1 MERKNDWIAA
11 LINRPD
17 FTMVDMYA
25 NDIKP
30 ENTGLQDKDYYKEIP
45 QVREKF
51 KTDNGQFDEQ
61 AYGEFYDS
69 ALRMY
74 NAYTDGDFLDKM
86 LNNIERSPFDWTK
99 IDNPNVQDV
108 SAVLSASHDPYR
120 HSMGLRNLYDIGDP
134 QFSLKE
140 VAQANFVRDENGNK
154 LDWTPNDKGGLIKDL
169 FRPTVVLAQYEEDT
183 TETDPYGNTIFHKAG
198 DYKFDE
204 NGNPYYELL
213 GNRNSYGKQ
222 VLNYSDTFTVE
233 GTVLNKFDPFD
244 SDGINKSIGSTL
256 AKTTL
261 KLAPFLFGPTVGAVA
276 GTAYALFGLASV
288 MPVLGKMVNG
298 IVSSNDTDFGKGLTK
313 WESYME
319 RFAPAKSESGSN
331 SFWNF
336 ENIADIIASSA
347 SQLYSQRQIANIPK
361 WLSKGKETMR
371 NSKIGQQIAL
381 GYMAT
386 TSAQDT
392 YSSYIEAGAN
402 EELAGIASLATM
414 GAFYGLMSQDYWKSH
429 MFGGSWLDE
438 NATMYRRT
446 MQEWSKEQAA
456 KLNALNPNP
465 APAKWYKSVY
475 DKVTDFLKNNKTLN
489 SAKSKAASLV
499 KKSGETTEQATTQTA
514 KQANK
519 SFLSSASDYLRT
531 GLNEGIEETMEEATT
546 DLIKGLSMGLEA
558 LGVDVTKDEGKLDF
572 GFSAQDFLSRYT
584 SAFIG
589 GTIGGM
595 VFEGLKK
602 KDNRFGPKT
611 VSILDKDT
619 KERLIWLELNGYGDK
634 MKQWVEKEYRK
645 GNLGNENLSSEKVDQ
660 TLKNSPFKPGTKED
674 NQNLLMRN
682 VLLQTLDEIEYNI
695 NNFVGTLVYS
705 DLYKAAVEE
714 SEKRAKEAGLSI
726 EEYTQKEKVSPL
738 VNTLLGMG
746 VADNIMDDFVDIT
759 NRIVDLN
766 EKITIAENEEASKT
780 IDSDPNHSTSNK
792 YIRNLIKQRDDLI
805 KKAEDIKNGK
815 NLDQYLE
822 QVFFYVS
829 PELANFYIHPKFG
842 DESKPETSYI
852 HTDITAYT
860 KWRYGLDY
868 NSLSDTIQKQ
878 LKDEFREYKEADK
891 RGIKVRLAQRI
902 HSTLSKEFKPQLEAL
917 NTELQGYKKNPFFGA
932 TTFGE
937 FAETSIEDILKNNK
951 IIQQKLKKIE
961 IENPDYLMDADWTA
975 LNTELEV
982 NKTRLSNYETI
993 KNGALSRLRL
1003 DRYIPQALSSEELQ
1017 DASVLQNID
1026 EQSNDLFNRQNDD
1039 SNPISNEERLALINS
1054 IKDYYQYLVNNK
1066 IVNSGED
1073 PFNNTIGIAF
1083 SGVKNGINNL
1093 KNLNTQEATA
1103 NFFQNLDP
1111 DNLEVLRPLWELD
1124 EYKQEETFEEEIE
1137 NNPSYFP
1144 TDIDEII
1151 AKLSDD
1157 QIAQIFGDDAL
1168 LVEYV
1173 KADNKDTTRL
1183 GKIIS
1188 KLDSLA
1194 TTLQNNLF
1202 DFTRQYEEIKTQLP
1216 SIGISEQQ
1224 LQDLIL
1230 KYLFGGNQQL
1240 LDSTL
1245 DLINTRNASKLST
1258 AYDLIKNIELQING
1272 QNSALWDV
1280 LQREEKSLYTK
1291 KSLKDYITDNFSKDS
1306 LRYGL
1311 QVVNLLIPQV
1321 SAAVNGGFNSHLNE
1335 EKAKLGKE
1343 LLPIIENNSAEIIL
1357 DDLEHIASKL
1367 RFLLH
1372 LADQNQDSQWRE
1384 QQEAA
1389 IHMDPKYI
1397 SDLLKYSDQILTY
1410 TDGKLNLKEIWDKA
1424 NVDTAVSLAEITEQN
1439 YEKFEKAKRAFE
1451 IEVYKNV
1458 NLDEKSRALF
1468 KNAIVQLLDAS
1479 SILKLSNS
1487 EYSRSLEKDLKPADI
1502 ARYLMAI
1509 GFTNTEH
1516 FLSIYKTAIS
1526 DKNQYVPFSGQE
1538 FIIRQMYSQLLNQND
1553 YRDIINEVGNKFKAK
1568 ADELKDRYLK
1578 DKSILD
1584 SFLFVDGN
1592 SAVGKSSAISYTFRR
1607 MLEIE
1612 FGNKVQFKGVARFG
1626 DRKQNLID
1634 NLHLTEG
1641 DFKYL
1646 DDLIKELWPS
1656 QNIPFDVNDENLF
1669 DTGLSTK
1676 GKIENE
1682 HRLKIKGDF
1691 VLNEDKFFNG
1701 GDYKVL
1707 VFDEV
1712 TLANEAELQILNKW
1726 ARDNGILII
1735 GLGNLKQNA
1744 WQTRVKAYSE
1754 KGDTYTAS
1762 NSCIEDC
1769 LVWSTP
1775 ILKASLRTQNEG
1787 KRRNKD
1793 TIEAVITS
1801 LLDQSDA
1808 KPELSLEDLKYDNHQ
1823 IDLLYYQD
1831 TVDGKT
1837 EYYGEHFVTDDS
1849 ILKDLQKKAEEG
1861 AKVLIVADDPNK
1873 YSAYQSINPNIKVL
1887 DPNSAQGS
1895 EADYVF
1901 VDHDFSS
1908 RKTIGG
1914 KENPLLFF
1922 RDFYTMI
1929 TRSKQATFIKID
1941 GQDILNKWNI
1951 KEHNEEIAKSKIQS
1965 VIENKEILDKFRAWR
1980 LKFLEDIPEFTPVSN
1995 ESSSTESGSSTET
2008 PTGSLNGATV
2018 TGHIIMPTTVPILT
2032 RKSDRQ
2038 HWEDAIEQ
2046 GTIYNDN
2053 TRDFQKR
2060 QRIKNDD
2067 ITALDIDEFINLVN
2081 DTDQY
2086 DKYNFL
2092 TKIDPDFTL
2101 EQYKSFIS
2109 YLSLGV
2115 SRYLYDRKIDKNAQF
2130 NFKYITRYISG
2141 ISGTSLNTLIEAINN
2156 SVNTDT
2162 PFILN
2167 SNGEFSN
2174 LFIPISIEGKNYV
2187 IPIARINTQLNGF
2200 VSKDYLVVNPDN
2212 SVQSIAVS
2220 SSGNTFM
2227 SLTEA
2232 AKNKAFVLNGAVLF
2246 KPSRELA
2253 CDINNGYFKRNNAG
2267 TSSKM
2272 ILDTPI
2278 ENDDDEIKGRF
2289 QLKIDKN
2296 LVTSFVDT
2304 KDARLIRANV
2314 RAKDF
2319 QVFWDL
2325 VKAKIVYERGYVFE
2339 DMDEAKA
2346 QEILQTQYGDILNE
2360 LQFVKSADKNL
2371 NAGNA
2376 GENNQVR
2383 RSDYRILNERSL
2395 DSVTSAILYWA
2406 NLYKTG
2412 GSDESK
2418 DVLATWNQI
2427 LLDYANSDISPNETD
2442 SGYRYQNA
2450 LFFGFRNANGT
2461 YTKYVLRRK
2470 IGEGFEN
2477 TFELTTDNASNDPLL
2492 TFTDDSLVDL
2502 NPEQFFELFLS
2513 KLKEANQNITTYS
2526 GDSGNIV
2533 EINPKELG
2541 DRLND
2546 RSVVF
2551 GLYRRGIKEDPETG
2565 QISDN
2570 YYSPFDTDL
2579 IQIFRD
2585 PENGKML
2592 NDALKSFSEIANRF
2606 NPFKFGLFLNV
2617 GANNNNVIPQNQNI
2631 EQPWYRINVS
2641 QDDKFVT
2648 DIVEVIAPLYGIHI
2662 EPNALSKASNKTEAE
2677 LWGLVT
2683 GEKVELSSTMT
2694 SEEIGLNEN
2703 LRFNTTTAK
2712 FKDQD
2717 EQNLNYLGKANKGSY
2732 YEYYL
2737 SDDHG
2742 LVQIFNVSTE
2752 NNSKIEQK
2760 LNKSYSRQNFV
2771 AYSVDR
2777 EIGNAVI
2784 YEEDGE
2790 YYYYE
2795 SSNKFTIDPGTT
2807 GVKVN
2812 IINWN
2817 GKNKVISSTG
2827 EEIRDMKV
2835 ITSINDEIKSDK
2847 ETYFYKTS
2855 SGIKFNTPLSV
2866 SKSFLE
2872 KYTSTPLNNISSEYI
2887 MIDSISNDIINTSD
2901 GNQIVIK
2908 NPKDF
2913 LDELINWGIK
2923 ENPKV
2928 LVNKISAFIQDN
2940 RILKEIDN
2948 LSKNIDL
2955 DQINRFLEDNK
2966 YEIGVKLTV
2975 DSDLNIIDQI
2985 TPDIIANYL
2994 ARQILSLKNQIKSV
3008 SLENNDGVNKRVRI
3022 TLNDNSIKTYQFKT
3036 EDFNFKD
3043 SQYYKSQWNYQ
3054 EVNNTEDS
3062 ESYTNDTFEQLSREL
3077 NDDVLFKVGDAQDVR
3092 TYLNL
3097 LITNPSEAKL
3107 YRKRV
3112 KDLMLKYRN
3121 GTPEEQI
3128 IYQKYDEY
3136 MSRIGKIIASNNKK
3150 C

>member
-51 KTDNGQFDEQ
+51 TTDNGQFDEQ

-74 NAYTDGDFLDKM
+74 NAYTDGDFLNKM

-140 VAQANFVRDENGNK
+140 VAQANFVRDENGNE
-154 LDWTPNDKGGLIKDL
+154 LDWTPNDKGGLIKGL

-198 DYKFDE
+198 DYKFDD

-213 GNRNSYGKQ
+213 GNRDSYGKQ
-222 VLNYSDTFTVE
+222 VLNYSDTFTIE
-233 GTVLNKFDPFD
+233 GTKLNKFDPFD

-261 KLAPFLFGPTVGAVA
+261 KLVPFLLGPKVAAVA
-276 GTAYALFGLASV
+276 GIVHALFGLASV
-288 MPVLGKMVNG
+288 MPVLGKTING
-298 IVSSNDTDFGKGLTK
+298 VVSSNDTDFGRELTK

-336 ENIADIIASSA
+336 ENLADIIATSA

-361 WLSKGKETMR
+361 WLSKGDESIR
-371 NSKIGQQIAL
+371 NSKIGQQLAL

-414 GAFYGLMSQDYWKSH
+414 GAFYGLMSQDYWKRH

-438 NATMYRRT
+438 NATMYRKT

-456 KLNALNPNP
+456 KLNTLNPSP
-465 APAKWYKSVY
+465 APAKWYKSIY

-489 SAKSKAASLV
+489 SAKSKATSLV
-499 KKSGETTEQATTQTA
+499 KKSGETTEQAAIQAA
-514 KQANK
+514 KQTNK

-584 SAFIG
+584 SAFVG

-611 VSILDKDT
+611 ISILDKDT
-619 KERLIWLELNGYGDK
+619 RERLIWLELNGYGDK
-634 MKQWVEKEYRK
+634 MRQWVEKEYRK

-682 VLLQTLDEIEYNI
+682 ILLQTLDEIEYNI
-695 NNFVGTLVYS
+695 NNFAGTLVYS

-726 EEYTQKEKVSPL
+726 EEYAQKEKVSPL

-746 VADNIMDDFVDIT
+746 IADNIMDDFVNIT

-766 EKITIAENEEASKT
+766 EKITTAEDEEASKT

-792 YIRNLIKQRDDLI
+792 YIRNLIKQRDDLV
-805 KKAEDIKNGK
+805 KQAEDIKNGK

-868 NSLSDTIQKQ
+868 NSLSKTIQDQ
-878 LKDEFREYKEADK
+878 LKDEFREYKETGK
-891 RGIKVRLAQRI
+891 RDIKVRLAQWI
-902 HSTLSKEFKPQLEAL
+902 HSTLSREFKPQLESL
-917 NTELQGYKKNPFFGA
+917 NIELQGYKKNPFFGA

-982 NKTRLSNYETI
+982 NKARLSNYETI

-1017 DASVLQNID
+1017 SVSILQNVD
-1026 EQSNDLFNRQNDD
+1026 EQSNDLYDRQNDD

-1054 IKDYYQYLVNNK
+1054 IRDYYQYLINNK
-1066 IVNSGED
+1066 IINSGED
-1073 PFNNTIGIAF
+1073 PFNNAIRIVFG
-1083 SGVKNGINNL
+1083 GVKNGINNL
-1093 KNLNTQEATA
+1093 KSLNVQEATA

-1111 DNLEVLRPLWELD
+1111 DNPEALRPLWELD
-1124 EYKQEETFEEEIE
+1124 EYKQEATFEEEIE
-1137 NNPSYFP
+1137 NNPAYIP
-1144 TDIDEII
+1144 TNIDEII
-1151 AKLSDD
+1151 TRLSDN
-1157 QIAQIFGDDAL
+1157 QIDQIFGNDAL
-1168 LVEYV
+1168 FVEYV
-1173 KADNKDTTRL
+1173 KAQNKDATRL

-1202 DFTRQYEEIKTQLP
+1202 DFTRQYDEIKTHLP
-1216 SIGISEQQ
+1216 SIGVSEQQ
-1224 LQDLIL
+1224 LQDLTL
-1230 KYLFGGNQQL
+1230 RYLFGGNQQL
-1240 LDSTL
+1240 LDNTL
-1245 DLINTRNASKLST
+1245 DLINIRNNSKLST

-1280 LQREEKSLYTK
+1280 LQREEKALYTK
-1291 KSLKDYITDNFSKDS
+1291 KSLKDYITDNFSKES
-1306 LRYGL
+1306 FRYGL

-1321 SAAVNGGFNSHLNE
+1321 SAAVSGGFNSHLNE

-1357 DDLEHIASKL
+1357 DDLKHIASKL

-1384 QQEAA
+1384 QQESA

-1397 SDLLKYSDQILTY
+1397 SNLLKYSDQISTN
-1410 TDGKLNLKEIWDKA
+1410 TKGKLNLQEIWDKA
-1424 NVDTAVSLAEITEQN
+1424 NADTAVSLSEITEQN
-1439 YEKFEKAKRAFE
+1439 YKQFEKAKRAFE

-1458 NLDEKSRALF
+1458 NLDEESRNLF
-1468 KNAIVQLLDAS
+1468 KQAIVQLLDAS
-1479 SILKLSNS
+1479 SSLKLGNS

-1516 FLSIYKTAIS
+1516 FLSVYKTAIS

-1538 FIIRQMYSQLLNQND
+1538 FIIRQMYSQLLNQKD
-1553 YRDIINEVGNKFKAK
+1553 YKDIINEVGEKFKAR
-1568 ADELKDRYLK
+1568 ADKDLYLKDR
-1578 DKSILD
+1578 SILD

-1607 MLEIE
+1607 ILEIE
-1612 FGNKVQFKGVARFG
+1612 FGNKVQFRGLARFA
-1626 DRKQNLID
+1626 DRKDNLVT
-1634 NLHLTEG
+1634 NLHLTDS

-1669 DTGLSTK
+1669 DTGLSNK
-1676 GKIENE
+1676 GEIKNG

-1701 GDYKVL
+1701 GSYKVL

-1726 ARDNGILII
+1726 AWDNGILII

-1754 KGDTYTAS
+1754 KGDTFAAS

-1793 TIEAVITS
+1793 AIEAIITS
-1801 LLDQSDA
+1801 LLDQTETN
-1808 KPELSLEDLKYDNHQ
+1808 PGLSLEDLTYDNHQ

-1831 TVDGKT
+1831 TVNGKT
-1837 EYYGEHFVTDDS
+1837 EYYGEHFITDDS

-1861 AKVLIVADDPNK
+1861 SKVLIVADDINLNK
-1873 YSAYQSINPNIKVL
+1873 YSAYQSVNSNIKVL
-1887 DPNSAQGS
+1887 NPNDAQGS

-1901 VDHDFSS
+1901 IDHDFSS

-1922 RDFYTMI
+1922 RDFYTMN

-1941 GQDILNKWNI
+1941 GQDILSKWNI

-1965 VIENKEILDKFRAWR
+1965 VTENKEILDKFRAWR

-1995 ESSSTESGSSTET
+1995 ETSSTDSESSTET
-2008 PTGSLNGATV
+2008 SNEGTPV

-2032 RKSDRQ
+2032 RKTDRQ

-2092 TKIDPDFTL
+2092 TKIDPDFTI
-2101 EQYKSFIS
+2101 EHYKTFIS
-2109 YLSLGV
+2109 YLSLGI
-2115 SRYLYDRKIDKNAQF
+2115 SRYLYDRKTNSNIQF
-2130 NFKYITRYISG
+2130 NFNYIKRYISG
-2141 ISGTSLNTLIEAINN
+2141 ISETSLNTLIEAVNN
-2156 SVNTDT
+2156 TINTDT
-2162 PFILN
+2162 SFILN
-2167 SNGEFSN
+2167 SSGEFSN

-2187 IPIARINTQLNGF
+2187 VPVARLNAQLNGF

-2232 AKNKAFVLNGAVLF
+2232 TKNKAFVLEGAVLF
-2246 KPSRELA
+2246 KPSKELV
-2253 CDINNGYFKRNNAG
+2253 CDINNGYFKRKNAG

-2278 ENDDDEIKGRF
+2278 DIGQDDNETIGRF

-2296 LVTSFVDT
+2296 AVTSFVDT

-2325 VKAKIVYERGYVFE
+2325 VKAKIVYERGYEFE
-2339 DMDEAKA
+2339 DMDAEKA
-2346 QEILQTQYGDILNE
+2346 EEILKTQYGDILNE
-2360 LQFVKSADKNL
+2360 LQFVKSADL
-2371 NAGNA
+2371 NANA
-2376 GENNQVR
+2376 ANANENNKIR
-2383 RSDYRILNERSL
+2383 NTDYRILNENSL
-2395 DSVTSAILYWA
+2395 ASVTSAILYWA

-2412 GSDESK
+2412 GSDEAK
-2418 DVLATWNQI
+2418 DILTTWNQI

-2461 YTKYVLRRK
+2461 YTRYALRRK

-2477 TFELTTDNASNDPLL
+2477 TFELTTNNAKNEPLL
-2492 TFTDDSLVDL
+2492 TFTDDRLVDL

-2513 KLKEANQNITTYS
+2513 KLKETKQDIIAYS
-2526 GDSGNIV
+2526 GDINNIV
-2533 EINPKELG
+2533 EINPVELN

-2546 RSVVF
+2546 RSIIF
-2551 GLYRRGIKEDPETG
+2551 GLYRRGIKEDLETG
-2565 QISDN
+2565 ETSDV
-2570 YYSPFDTDL
+2570 YYSPYDTDL

-2592 NDALKSFSEIANRF
+2592 NDTLKSFNEVANRF

-2617 GANNNNVIPQNQNI
+2617 GANNNNIIPQNQNI
-2631 EQPWYRINVS
+2631 EQPWYRINTS

-2648 DIVEVIAPLYGIHI
+2648 DIVEVIAPLYGINI

-2677 LWGLVT
+2677 LWGFVT
-2683 GEKVELSSTMT
+2683 GEKVELSPTMT
-2694 SEEIGLNEN
+2694 VEEIGLNED
-2703 LRFNTTTAK
+2703 LRFNIVTAS
-2712 FKDQD
+2712 FKDSN
-2717 EQNLNYLGKANKGSY
+2717 ENNLNYLGKANKGSY

-2737 SDDHG
+2737 SDDYG
-2742 LVQIFNVSTE
+2742 LVHTFNVSTE
-2752 NNSKIEQK
+2752 NNSKIEEK
-2760 LNKSYSRQNFV
+2760 LNKSYPRQNFV

-2790 YYYYE
+2790 YHYYE
-2795 SSNKFTIDPGTT
+2795 SSNKFIIDPGTT
-2807 GVKVN
+2807 GVKAN

-2817 GKNKVISSTG
+2817 GENKVILFTG

-2835 ITSINDEIKSDK
+2835 ITSIEDEIKSDK
-2847 ETYFYKTS
+2847 ETYFYKTTL
-2855 SGIKFNTPLSV
+2855 GIKFDTPLSV

-2872 KYTSTPLNNISSEYI
+2872 KYTSTPLNNISSEYVA
-2887 MIDSISNDIINTSD
+2887 IDNIVNDIITTSD

-2908 NPKDF
+2908 DTKAF

-2928 LVNKISAFIQDN
+2928 LVNRISAFTKDS
-2940 RILKEIDN
+2940 RILKEIEN
-2948 LSKNIDL
+2948 LSKNINL
-2955 DQINRFLEDNK
+2955 DQINRFLEDNV

-2975 DSDLNIIDQI
+2975 DLNLNISDQV
-2985 TPDIIANYL
+2985 TPNIVANYL
-2994 ARQILSLKNQIKSV
+2994 ARKILSLKNQIKFV
-3008 SLENNDGVNKRVRI
+3008 SLENNDGVNKRIRI
-3022 TLNDNSIKTYQFKT
+3022 TLNDDSIKTYRFKT

-3043 SQYYKSQWNYQ
+3043 SQYYKSTWNYQ
-3054 EVNNTEDS
+3054 EVNDTENS
-3062 ESYTNDTFEQLSREL
+3062 ESYTNDTLEQLNREL

-3097 LITNPSEAKL
+3097 LIKQSPEAKR
-3107 YRKRV
+3107 YRKIV
-3112 KDLMLKYRN
+3112 KDLMLKYKN
-3121 GTPEEQI
+3121 GTSEEQA

-3136 MSRIGKIIASNNKK
+3136 MSRIRKINDSNNKQ